1 MARAIGYS
9 LNVFPSD
16 TLGEVRATLAGPAKR
31 LGEKAA
37 PGGILPV
44 ELRLG
49 SPAIDAI
56 RREGRESEIADLLAA
71 ASLRCVSLNGFPLSP
86 FHARRVKE
94 DVFRPSWLEEERV
107 RLTLELAEIGAAIAE
122 PGSEITLSTLSGSFK
137 LWGDGEDVRRDVAA
151 NLARTADGLDAIS
164 GRTGRAV
171 TLCVEA
177 EPFTTFETLPE
188 MLDLF
193 SRTGPHPRLAVN
205 LDCAHQAVEF
215 EEPAAWI
222 AALAREGLRLGKLH
236 VTHALAIRGPSGNP
250 AGVATLRRLREE
262 RWLHQV
268 VCGSGAVVTRRASDI
283 PDLDL
288 PGAAARA
295 FGAAD
300 EARVHFHLPLF
311 LEAGD
316 GFSTTH
322 AWTRE
327 ALNLAWE
334 RTACEHFIVETY
346 TWSVLLGS
354 LFFPEGAGSDD
365 ALAAL
370 MAREIEWVKDALG
383 PKSVASPR

>member
-1 MARAIGYS
+1 MPRAIGYS

-16 TLGEVRATLAGPAKR
+16 TLEEVRTTLAGPAKR
-31 LGEKAA
+31 LRERAA
-37 PGGILPV
+37 PGGVLPV

-49 SPAIDAI
+49 SPAIDSI
-56 RREGRESEIADLLAA
+56 RREGRESEIRDLLAA
-71 ASLRCVSLNGFPLSP
+71 ASCRCVSLNGFPLSP

-107 RLTLELAEIGAAIAE
+107 RLTLELAEIGAALAE
-122 PGSEITLSTLSGSFK
+122 PGDEMTLSTLSGSFK
-137 LWGDGEDVRRDVAA
+137 LWGDGEEVRRAVAA
-151 NLARTADGLDAIS
+151 NLRRAADGLEAIA
-164 GRTGRAV
+164 GRTGRPV

-215 EEPAAWI
+215 EDPAAWI
-222 AALAREGLRLGKLH
+222 GALAERGLRLGKLH

-250 AGVATLRRLREE
+250 AGVAALRRLREE

-268 VCGSGAVVTRRASDI
+268 VCGSGTMVTRRASDI
-283 PDLDL
+283 PDLDA
-288 PGAAARA
+288 PGASARA

-311 LEAGD
+311 LEKGD
-316 GFSTTH
+316 GFTTTH

-327 ALNLAWE
+327 ALRLAWAG
-334 RTACEHFIVETY
+334 TSCEHFIVETY
-346 TWSVLLGS
+346 TWSVLLESGFVEEARS
-354 LFFPEGAGSDD
+354 EDGLEP
-365 ALAAL
+365 L
-370 MAREIEWVKDALG
+370 MAREISWVKDALG
-383 PKSVASPR
+383 LPAGPSA